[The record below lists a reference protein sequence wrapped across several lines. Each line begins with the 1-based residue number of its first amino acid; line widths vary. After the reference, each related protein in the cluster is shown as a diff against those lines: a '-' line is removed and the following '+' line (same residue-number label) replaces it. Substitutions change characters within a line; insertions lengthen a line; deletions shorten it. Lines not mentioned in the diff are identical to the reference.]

1 MVLLPMMTIQ
11 NNLLNIKEQIQNLA
25 ISAKREPNEIS
36 LLAVSK
42 TKPVSD
48 ILEAYHAGQRF
59 FGESY
64 AQEAAEKIT
73 EIRSRG
79 ITDIEWH
86 FIGPVQANKTRIIA
100 EHFDVVESL
109 DRARIAKRLND
120 QRPPLM
126 PDLRVFIQINISRE
140 PQKSG
145 LSFEELPELLAYIGE
160 MCPRLKI
167 AGLMGIAEN
176 VSDKSEVIPQFQALK
191 DTFDRISRQYRE
203 LAVLSMGMT
212 NDMAE
217 AIACGS
223 TEVRIGTA
231 IFGARQ
237 YHV

>member
-1 MVLLPMMTIQ
+1 MLKIQ
-11 NNLLNIKEQIQNLA
+11 ENLSNVKEEIINFATSVKRDPANIA
-25 ISAKREPNEIS
+25 

-42 TKPVSD
+42 TKPAGAV
-48 ILEAYHAGQRF
+48 LEAYQAGQRL

-64 AQEAAEKIT
+64 AQEAAEKIQ
-73 EIRSRG
+73 EIRSQG
-79 ITDIEWH
+79 IRDIEWH

-109 DRARIAKRLND
+109 DRSRIARRLND

-126 PDLRVFIQINISRE
+126 PDLRVLIQVNISRE

-145 LSFEELPELLAYIGE
+145 IAFEELPDLLEYIDSS
-160 MCPRLKI
+160 CPRLQVT
-167 AGLMGIAEN
+167 GLMGIAEN
-176 VSDKSEVIPQFQALK
+176 VRDKSEILPQFQALK
-191 DTFDRISRQYRE
+191 DAFDDLCRKGRP
-203 LAVLSMGMT
+203 LTVLSMGMSD
-212 NDMAE
+212 DMAE
-217 AIACGS
+217 AIAAGS

>member
-1 MVLLPMMTIQ
+1 MLKIQ
-11 NNLLNIKEQIQNLA
+11 ENLSNVKEQIKNFA
-25 ISAKREPNEIS
+25 TSVKRAPEEIT

-48 ILEAYHAGQRF
+48 MIEAYQAGQRF

-100 EHFDVVESL
+100 ENFDVVESL

-126 PDLRVFIQINISRE
+126 PDLRVLIQVNISRE

-145 LSFEELPELLAYIGE
+145 VSFEDLPELLDFIDE
-160 MCPRLKI
+160 SCPRLKV

-176 VSDKSEVIPQFQALK
+176 VSDKSEVLPQFRALREV
-191 DTFDRISRQYRE
+191 FDRLSGQGRK
-203 LAVLSMGMT
+203 LTALSMGMT
-212 NDMAE
+212 DDMAE

>member
-1 MVLLPMMTIQ
+1 MLKIQ
-11 NNLLNIKEQIQNLA
+11 ENLSNVKEEIINFA
-25 ISAKREPNEIS
+25 TSVKRDPSKIA

-42 TKPVSD
+42 TKPVSAV
-48 ILEAYHAGQRF
+48 LEAYQAGQRI

-64 AQEAAEKIT
+64 AQEAAEKIQ
-73 EIRSRG
+73 EIRSQG
-79 ITDIEWH
+79 IRDIEWH

-109 DRARIAKRLND
+109 DRARIARRLND

-126 PDLRVFIQINISRE
+126 PDLRVLVQVNISRE

-145 LSFEELPELLAYIGE
+145 TAFEELPALLDYIDSS
-160 MCPRLKI
+160 CPRLKVT
-167 AGLMGIAEN
+167 GLMGIAEN
-176 VSDKSEVIPQFQALK
+176 VRDKSEILPQFQALK
-191 DTFDRISRQYRE
+191 DAFDDLCRQGRP
-203 LAVLSMGMT
+203 LTVLSMGMSD
-212 NDMAE
+212 DMAE
-217 AIACGS
+217 AIAAGS